1 MTNEQEQIWRLKAQV
16 AALEELLTVQEAA
29 VIAQSDR
36 LEQSLKE
43 LRHLNEQLQAEKT
56 RLEAINRAMVDREM
70 KMIELKREVDQL
82 LVEFNRDTKYHV

>member
-1 MTNEQEQIWRLKAQV
+1 MTNEQEQIARLKAQV

-29 VIAQSDR
+29 VLAQSDR

-43 LRHLNEQLQAEKT
+43 LRQLNEALKNEKD
-56 RLEAINRAMVDREM
+56 RLEYTNRAMVDREM

-82 LVEFNRDTKYHV
+82 LSEFNRETKYHV